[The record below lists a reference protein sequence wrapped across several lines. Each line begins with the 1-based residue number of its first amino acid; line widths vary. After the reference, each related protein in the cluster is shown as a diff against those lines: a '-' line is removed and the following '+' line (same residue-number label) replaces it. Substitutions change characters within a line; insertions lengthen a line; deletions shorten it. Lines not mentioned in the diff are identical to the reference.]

1 MTSTRCSRSASRP
14 PVRAPG
20 VRAPFGPTLPELVVP
35 RWRRARPGARRGL
48 LAALVLLVLAA
59 GALAILY
66 PRDGWVVHR
75 GPAASFNLRYP
86 RSLHRVPAPPGAYAR
101 VEQRDAGG
109 RLLRWF
115 EVDPLRLRAFRGEI
129 TGILPVYA
137 ANYIAGLAA
146 RTPGFLLQTETK
158 TRVNLN
164 PGYTLTYSFRSGGRP
179 MFARAV
185 MLLPAITGARD
196 GVLLTMGPVP
206 SPLTDPVPDQVAAN
220 DVLQVPLRSFR
231 FGT

>member
-1 MTSTRCSRSASRP
+1 M
-14 PVRAPG
+14 
-20 VRAPFGPTLPELVVP
+20 
-35 RWRRARPGARRGL
+35 
-48 LAALVLLVLAA
+48 
-59 GALAILY
+59 
-66 PRDGWVVHR
+66 
-75 GPAASFNLRYP
+75 
-86 RSLHRVPAPPGAYAR
+86 
-101 VEQRDAGG
+101 
-109 RLLRWF
+109 
-115 EVDPLRLRAFRGEI
+115 
-129 TGILPVYA
+129 YA

-196 GVLLTMGPVP
+196 GVLLSMGTVP
-206 SPLTDPVPDQVAAN
+206 SPLIDPVPDQVAAN